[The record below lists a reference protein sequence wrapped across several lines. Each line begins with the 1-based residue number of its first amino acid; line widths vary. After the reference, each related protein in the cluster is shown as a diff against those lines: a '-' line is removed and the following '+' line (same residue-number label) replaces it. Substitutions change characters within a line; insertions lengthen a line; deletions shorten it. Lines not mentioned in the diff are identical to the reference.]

1 MKILSATNPIEYQLE
16 RKRSNITLQEF
27 YWQCKTDLKRRFS
40 RDIEDWIEYAEW
52 SNPTYPEEFHRTE
65 HENEDGT
72 QTEIYK
78 FQPYDVNMY
87 LQGIYN
93 FIMEFEFDTDK
104 KGHGYMYVVEYKK

>member
-1 MKILSATNPIEYQLE
+1 MSATNLIEYELE
-16 RKRSNITLQEF
+16 RQRSNITPREF
-27 YWQCKTDLKRRFS
+27 YWQCKTDLKHRFG
-40 RDIEDWIEYAEW
+40 RDLEDWIDYAEW
-52 SNPTYPEEFHRTE
+52 CNPTYLEEYHRTE
-65 HENEDGT
+65 HETAEGT

-104 KGHGYMYVVEYKK
+104 KGHGYMYVVEYER